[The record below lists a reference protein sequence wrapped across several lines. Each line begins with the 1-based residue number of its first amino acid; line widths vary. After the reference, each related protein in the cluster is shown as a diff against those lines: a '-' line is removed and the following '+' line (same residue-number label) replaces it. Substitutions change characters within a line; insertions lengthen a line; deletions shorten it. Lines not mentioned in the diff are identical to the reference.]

1 TSFAWGNGVCNWT
14 DRKRQGRSELHL
26 KITMLTLGVLASGR
40 GSNFQSII
48 DNIKSGY
55 LNAKIAVLITDN
67 SDAYA
72 IERAR
77 NNNIETLVLIPKNFP
92 EKDSYYRHIAD
103 ELKKRSV
110 DLVILAGIMRV
121 VGRPLIER
129 FKYRIMNIHPALLPS
144 FPGLHGQKQAVEYGV
159 KIAGCTVHFVD
170 EGVDTGP
177 IIIQSAV
184 PAYED
189 DTEDSLSERI
199 LKEEHRIFPLAV
211 KLFSEG
217 RIKVKG
223 RKVLI
228 ESKREEA
235 VITNPPHSK
244 I

>member
-1 TSFAWGNGVCNWT
+1 
-14 DRKRQGRSELHL
+14 
-26 KITMLTLGVLASGR
+26 MLTIGVLASGR

-55 LNAKIAVLITDN
+55 LKAKIAVLITDN
-67 SDAYA
+67 GKAYA

-92 EKDSYYRHIAD
+92 DRDSYYRHIAD
-103 ELKKRSV
+103 ELKKKSV
-110 DLVILAGIMRV
+110 DLVILAGFMRV
-121 VGRPLIER
+121 IGQPLIER
-129 FKYRIMNIHPALLPS
+129 FKNRIMNIHPALLPS
-144 FPGLHGQKQAVEYGV
+144 FPGLHGQKQALEYGV

-189 DTEDSLSERI
+189 DTEDTLSERI

-211 KLFSEG
+211 KLFAEK

-223 RKVLI
+223 RKVFI
-228 ESKREEA
+228 ESQKEEA